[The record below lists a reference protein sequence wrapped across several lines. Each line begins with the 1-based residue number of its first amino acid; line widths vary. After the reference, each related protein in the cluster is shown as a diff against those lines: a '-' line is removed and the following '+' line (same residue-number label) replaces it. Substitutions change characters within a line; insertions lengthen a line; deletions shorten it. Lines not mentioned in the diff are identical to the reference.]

1 MNLFRRSI
9 SLFLGILVLGN
20 GYSLLVGNG
29 VLSYFNAY
37 CVLLIL
43 TVLLFSK
50 IYPLPRTKIHTLN
63 RRFLFRLLILSS
75 CASLLYMFLYVGI
88 NAEVDNLLDMP
99 QHLAYKRYT
108 NQIKTP
114 WYLGVLNAIGY
125 TYIPFT
131 WLRYSKSNFK
141 NAIRYFP
148 ILISLTFSLLV
159 SGKGGIMFSFLL
171 LFAGYKETPVQRLKA
186 WRVGIL
192 LLIGFVFLL
201 LAQSGRRGSIEANVI
216 VEVVHRL
223 VGYGFLPI
231 LALNSWL
238 REQWILYEFTYGI
251 KSFGGLLDLFGFI
264 DRPDGI
270 YTDITYINDSL
281 RTNIYTAFRSRISDF
296 GFIGSILFTGLHI
309 VAFESY
315 RLLSFGQFRLAFR
328 LLGIVWLYWSL
339 FGTIASYN
347 TYALTFIII
356 LLINKCIVTKEL
368 QSS

>member
-9 SLFLGILVLGN
+9 SLFLGAVILGN
-20 GYSLLVGNG
+20 AYSLLIGNG
-29 VLSYFNAY
+29 LLTYFNAY
-37 CVLLIL
+37 CILLIL
-43 TVLLFSK
+43 TVLLLSK
-50 IYPLPRTKIHTLN
+50 IYPSSQCKSYNLD
-63 RRFLFRLLILSS
+63 RRFLYRLLVLSS
-75 CASLLYMFLYVGI
+75 CASLLYTFLYVGI

-114 WYLGVLNAIGY
+114 WYLGVLNAVGY
-125 TYIPFT
+125 AYIPFT
-131 WLRYSKSNFK
+131 WLRYSRSNFK
-141 NAIRYFP
+141 NLFRYLP
-148 ILISLTFSLLV
+148 IIISLIFSLLV

-171 LFAGYKETPVQRLKA
+171 LFAGYKETPVQRQKA
-186 WRVGIL
+186 WRLGIL

-201 LAQSGRRGSIEANVI
+201 LAQSGRRGSIEANVLI
-216 VEVVHRL
+216 EVIHRL

-231 LALNSWL
+231 LALDIWL
-238 REQWILYEFTYGI
+238 REQWILFEFTYGI
-251 KSFGGLLDLFGFI
+251 KSFGGLLDLFGVI

-270 YTDITYINDSL
+270 YTDVTYINESL

-356 LLINKCIVTKEL
+356 LIINKCIVIKEL
-368 QSS
+368 QLS